1 MNTFKKVGLTALA
14 SSLVVSSA
22 VAGEMSVAGSA
33 SIGLKNTEKTSSGK
47 SWTMGNQLTFSGSG
61 ELDNGMNVSLSF
73 VIDQG
78 DDETDTTTG
87 AANAPFDSH
96 SVTVSSDSLGT
107 LVFSGEGGSSAQSA
121 IDTTAAGDLW
131 DNGSGFYATG
141 SSPIAAEAGNN
152 SMLYTLPSIM
162 DDLTLKASYSP
173 GSAGGSS
180 ATSWSASY
188 AGVEGLTVDYGTGQ
202 VETIGSEADVTTMKA
217 SYAYSSFTLSYSN
230 TEAEHDATSNTDE
243 EITSWNVAYT
253 VSDDLSIA
261 YGTEV
266 IDTEGA
272 SPDEEAEKVNV
283 SYTTG
288 GVTISATQ
296 YNFENRGNS
305 TTEAATTGDHSRWAL
320 SASFAF

>member
-14 SSLVVSSA
+14 GSLVVSSA

-152 SMLYTLPSIM
+152 SMLYTFPSIV

-230 TEAEHDATSNTDE
+230 TEAEHDASGNTDE
-243 EITSWNVAYT
+243 EISSWNVAYT

-261 YGTEV
+261 YGTET
-266 IDTEGA
+266 IETEGS

-296 YNFENRGNS
+296 YNFENRGNDS
-305 TTEAATTGDHSRWAL
+305 TESATTGDHSRWAL

>member
-14 SSLVVSSA
+14 GSLVVSSA
-22 VAGEMSVAGSA
+22 VAGEMSVSGGA

-47 SWTMGNQLTFSGSG
+47 SWTMGNQLTFTGSG

-73 VIDQG
+73 VLDQG

-87 AANAPFDSH
+87 AGNAPFDSH

-152 SMLYTLPSIM
+152 SMLYTLPSFM

-173 GSAGGSS
+173 GGTGGAS

-188 AGVEGLTVDYGTGQ
+188 AGVEGLTLDYGTGQ
-202 VETIGSEADVTTMKA
+202 VETAGSEADVTTMKA
-217 SYAYSSFTLSYSN
+217 SYAISSFTVSYSN

-243 EITSWNVAYT
+243 EISSWNVAYT
-253 VSDDLSIA
+253 VSDDLSVA

-266 IDTEGA
+266 IETEGKA
-272 SPDEEAEKVNV
+272 IDEEAEKLNV

-296 YNFENRGNS
+296 YSFDNRGN
-305 TTEAATTGDHSRWAL
+305 TETEALTTGDHERWAL

>member
-33 SIGLKNTEKTSSGK
+33 SIGLKNTEKTASGK

-78 DDETDTTTG
+78 DDETDSATG

-131 DNGSGFYATG
+131 DNGSGFYASG

-152 SMLYTLPSIM
+152 SMLYTFPSIV

-202 VETIGSEADVTTMKA
+202 VETIGSEADVTTIKA

-230 TEAEHDATSNTDE
+230 TEAEHDATSNTDQ
-243 EITSWNVAYT
+243 EISSWNIAYT

-266 IDTEGA
+266 IETEGS
-272 SPDEEAEKVNV
+272 SPDEEAEKMNV

-296 YNFENRGNS
+296 YNFENRGNDS
-305 TTEAATTGDHSRWAL
+305 SESATTGDHSRWAL